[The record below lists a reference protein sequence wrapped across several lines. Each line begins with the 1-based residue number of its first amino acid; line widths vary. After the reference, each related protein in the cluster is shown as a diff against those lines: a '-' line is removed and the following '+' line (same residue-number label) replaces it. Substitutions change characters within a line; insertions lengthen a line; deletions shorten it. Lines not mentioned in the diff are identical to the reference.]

1 MRSSSLVRLRATF
14 TFVVACLWGLVAS
27 AADTRWHQVPGRPIW
42 VDVPLPWEV
51 AADPVRTVLEM
62 NHPRGGE
69 VRLVITPTD
78 GAESTL
84 LLESRR
90 LESSY
95 RSVTLTAT
103 PEATPGL
110 GGGFDGIGF
119 AGDTRIA
126 LRIAPTTVTIPDPT
140 GELTLRVY
148 LVTAASPASAKDVR
162 ALSVG
167 LLAGARIQ
175 WERPGGAWTTVPGT
189 TMQLQQ
195 PIAEWSAKVSADVLI
210 MKRSSRDGEVQARFV
225 VAGAKPDGVASSTD
239 LDALLSRYAKGVAAP
254 GLVPS
259 APAAGPKSAPK
270 GTRVVRGEAQVE
282 MQGTGPAPARLV
294 VAGVPVKGGAILL
307 IASAF
312 GDAAPTVEALEAI
325 ALTLRATTE
334 P

>member
-1 MRSSSLVRLRATF
+1 MRSSPFARFRAAF
-14 TFVVACLWGLVAS
+14 IFVAAYLSSLVAS

-62 NHPRGGE
+62 KHPRGGE
-69 VRLVITPTD
+69 VRLVITPNEE
-78 GAESTL
+78 AESAL

-95 RSVTLTAT
+95 RSVTLNAT

-110 GGGFDGIGF
+110 GGGFEGLGF
-119 AGDTRIA
+119 AGETRIA
-126 LRIAPTTVTIPDPT
+126 LQVTPTTVTIPDPA

-162 ALSVG
+162 S
-167 LLAGARIQ
+167 LAAGILGGARIQ

-195 PIAEWSAKVSADVLI
+195 PIAGWSAKVSNDVLI
-210 MKRSSRDGEVQARFV
+210 MKRAERDGEVQARFV
-225 VAGAKPDGVASSTD
+225 VAGATPDGVASATD
-239 LDALLSRYAKGVAAP
+239 LDALLSRYAKGVAP
-254 GLVPS
+254 SGLVPS

-270 GTRVVRGEAQVE
+270 GTRVIKGEAHVDVK
-282 MQGTGPAPARLV
+282 GTGPAAARLV
-294 VAGVPVKGGAILL
+294 LAGVPVKGGAVLL
-307 IASAF
+307 IANAF
-312 GDAAPTVEALEAI
+312 GDAAPTLEALEAI
-325 ALTLRATTE
+325 ALTVRAT
-334 P
+334 PAP

>member
-1 MRSSSLVRLRATF
+1 MRFSSLVRFRAAF
-14 TFVVACLWGLVAS
+14 IFVAACLSSFVAS

-51 AADPVRTVLEM
+51 AADAVRTVLEM
-62 NHPRGGE
+62 KHPRGGE
-69 VRLVITPTD
+69 VRLVITPSE
-78 GAESTL
+78 GAEAAL

-95 RSVTLTAT
+95 RSVTLNAT

-110 GGGFDGIGF
+110 GGGFEGIGF

-126 LRIAPTTVTIPDPT
+126 LQITPNTITIPDPA

-162 ALSVG
+162 SLSAG
-167 LLAGARIQ
+167 LLGGARIQ

-195 PIAEWSAKVSADVLI
+195 PIAGWSAKVSNDVLI
-210 MKRSSRDGEVQARFV
+210 MKRAERDGEVQARFV
-225 VAGAKPDGVASSTD
+225 VAGAKPDGVASATD
-239 LDALLSRYAKGVAAP
+239 LDALLSRYAKGVAP
-254 GLVPS
+254 SGLVPS

-270 GTRVVRGEAQVE
+270 GSRVVKGEAQVDVK
-282 MQGTGPAPARLV
+282 GTGPAAARLV

-307 IASAF
+307 IANAF
-312 GDAAPTVEALEAI
+312 GDAAPTLEALEAI
-325 ALTLRATTE
+325 ALTVRAT
-334 P
+334 PAP